1 MRTVEQKIFDYMSEH
16 KKPVTSTKMAKYF
29 IASESSVKQA
39 LANMVKKGVAIVV
52 PKTKPYQYRLSNG
65 VNT

>member
-1 MRTVEQKIFDYMSEH
+1 MRTVEEKIFDYMQEH

-39 LANMVKKGVAIVV
+39 LANMVKKDAWLIVI
-52 PKTKPYQYRLSNG
+52 PNSKPYLYKLK
-65 VNT
+65 

>member
-1 MRTVEQKIFDYMSEH
+1 MRTIKEKIFDYMQEH

-39 LANMVKKGVAIVV
+39 LANIVKEGVAIVV
-52 PKTKPYQYRLSNG
+52 PNSKPYLYKLK
-65 VNT
+65 

>member
-1 MRTVEQKIFDYMSEH
+1 MRTIKEKIFDYMQEH

-39 LANMVKKGVAIVV
+39 LANMVKEGVAIVV
-52 PKTKPYQYRLSNG
+52 PKTKPHQFRLK
-65 VNT
+65 

>member
-16 KKPVTSTKMAKYF
+16 KKPVTTSKMAKYF

-39 LANMVKKGVAIVV
+39 LTRMTKKVWLRLCLIANRTCTG
-52 PKTKPYQYRLSNG
+52 
-65 VNT
+65 

>member
-1 MRTVEQKIFDYMSEH
+1 MRTVEEKIFAYISEH

-39 LANMVKKGVAIVV
+39 LANMVKKDVAIVI
-52 PKTKPYQYRLSNG
+52 PNSKPYLYKLK
-65 VNT
+65 

>member
-1 MRTVEQKIFDYMSEH
+1 MRTVEEKIFDYMQEH

-39 LANMVKKGVAIVV
+39 LANMVKKGVAIVI
-52 PKTKPYQYRLSNG
+52 PNSKPYLYKLK
-65 VNT
+65 